1 MPNDTF
7 NTSIGTNTGAVIQG
21 HRNTINLMLPSIAP
35 LGLPPPQAERVES
48 ALQALR
54 DGRQD
59 NDDAKALQAA
69 ASAPDEKTR
78 AEKIKDWLLKVAP
91 HAAQLAGS
99 IVNPVVGEVAKAA
112 TAWAART
119 LGNAPGR

>member
-7 NTSIGTNTGAVIQG
+7 NINIGNNTGYVIPG
-21 HRNTINLMLPSIAP
+21 NHNTVNLMVAP
-35 LGLPPPQAERVES
+35 LALPPPQAERVES

-69 ASAPDEKTR
+69 ASVPDETTR

-112 TAWAART
+112 TAWAARA